1 MIANRYFIMSHTD
14 IHLHA
19 HLNML
24 TDVPSL
30 RNSNIL
36 KAKFRDR
43 LLQRRLTL
51 YTLLKNKQI
60 ISKFIA
66 NYFQTGLIS
75 VRSYK
80 SHCCF
85 KSLSIHN
92 ENNGKA
98 SIATHRRIQGW
109 IKKSEHLYRRFLLNF
124 NLTFSRIMFNVKTEY
139 SLLN

>member
-80 SHCCF
+80 SHCC
-85 KSLSIHN
+85 SN
-92 ENNGKA
+92 
-98 SIATHRRIQGW
+98 
-109 IKKSEHLYRRFLLNF
+109 LYPYIMRTMEKQVLLR
-124 NLTFSRIMFNVKTEY
+124 TGVYKDESRSPNTYIEDFC
-139 SLLN
+139 